1 MKKRVFAIALLIL
14 IFLGNIYA
22 TESPKKEVEIL
33 FTHDLHSHL
42 EEFLLLSGDEE
53 EMVGGFPRIKTII
66 DQKQSQNPNVFVFDG
81 GDFSMGTLY
90 QTIFEQA
97 SPELRLMGAMG
108 FDATTI
114 GNHEFDYRTSGI
126 LNMMETAIESG
137 DPLPEVVLSNAK
149 ITGTPF
155 EALHTKP
162 YVIITKGDITAAVF
176 GVFGVDA
183 LACAPTCE
191 LEFIPAA
198 EAAQQVIAEIKENY
212 DVDIIVCLSHG
223 GTNANISKS
232 EDHLLAQA
240 VPEIDIIV
248 SGHTHT
254 RLDTPAKQGNTWIV
268 SAGEYGSRLGNI
280 VLTQNQEN
288 RWDLKEYE
296 LILLDD
302 SVPQDQDTLQQIQ
315 TFKSDINHIY
325 LEQFGYTIDQVL
337 TENPYRFSA
346 IYQLGNKLEEDT
358 LGNIIADA
366 YVYAVQNIEKEA
378 YRPIAAAIVPAG
390 IIRDT
395 IPMGPV
401 TVEHAF
407 QISSLGVGPDQIPG
421 YPLIEVYLTGK
432 ELMTA
437 AEIDASISPLMPS
450 AQLYC
455 SGLYYKANDKRLI
468 LNKTTDVWLVDQN
481 GNRQEIQKDKLYR
494 VVADLYSGQMLSAV
508 TDMSKG
514 ILSIVPKDKDG
525 NPVVD
530 LEKQILYDGSQE
542 VKAWTTLAGYL
553 DSMDQIPTKYSAPE
567 GRKIIESSL
576 NPWELLKNPNTI
588 ALIVYA
594 VAIIVL
600 VGIIALVVFT
610 VKKIKNRK
618 K

>member
-1 MKKRVFAIALLIL
+1 MKKRFFTLIVTAIIL
-14 IFLGNIYA
+14 FGNISA
-22 TESPKKEVEIL
+22 AESPQKEIEIL

-42 EEFLLLSGDEE
+42 EEFLLLNQGQEE
-53 EMVGGFPRIKTII
+53 LVGGFPRIKTII

-90 QTIFEQA
+90 QTIYEQA
-97 SPELRLMGAMG
+97 APELRLMGAMG

-114 GNHEFDYRTSGI
+114 GNHEFDYRTAGI
-126 LNMMETAIESG
+126 LNMMKTAMGSG

-155 EALHTKP
+155 EELHTKP

-198 EAAQQVIAEIKENY
+198 EAAQQVIAEIKENH

-223 GTNANISKS
+223 GTHANIGKS

-240 VPEIDIIV
+240 VPEIDVIV

-254 RLDTPAKQGNTWIV
+254 RLDAPTQQGNTWIV
-268 SAGEYGSRLGNI
+268 SAGEYGTRLGNI
-280 VLTQNQEN
+280 VLTKNAEN
-288 RWDLKEYE
+288 RWDLKDYE
-296 LILLDD
+296 LILLDE
-302 SVPQDQDTLQQIQ
+302 SVPQDQDTLQQIK
-315 TFKSDINHIY
+315 TFRADINHIY
-325 LEQFGYTIDQVL
+325 LEQFGYTMDQVL
-337 TENPYRFSA
+337 TDNPYRFSA

-366 YVYAVQNIEKEA
+366 YVYAIENIEKEN
-378 YRPIAAAIVPAG
+378 YQPIAATVVPSG

-468 LNKTTDVWLVDQN
+468 LNKTTDVWLVDKE

-525 NPVVD
+525 NPVID
-530 LEKQILYDGSQE
+530 LEQQILYNGTQE
-542 VKAWTTLAGYL
+542 VKAWTTLAAYL
-553 DSMDQIPTKYSAPE
+553 NSMDKIPAKYSAPE
-567 GRKIIESSL
+567 GRKIIESTL
-576 NPWELLKNPNTI
+576 NPLELFKKPNTV

-600 VGIIALVVFT
+600 AGIIALTMFT